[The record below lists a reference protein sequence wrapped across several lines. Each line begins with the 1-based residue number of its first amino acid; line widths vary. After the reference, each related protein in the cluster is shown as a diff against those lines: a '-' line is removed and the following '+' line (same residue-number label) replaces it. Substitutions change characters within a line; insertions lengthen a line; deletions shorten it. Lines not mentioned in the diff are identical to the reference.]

1 MVSRS
6 SFVPSPPRGRL
17 PISRSGIHR
26 WRPVLSFLLASLPFF
41 SAQVGAHQH
50 HETPPQIEHLDA
62 TTINTL
68 AELTQSLIQPIVS
81 GQSSSPQDILAIAQE
96 RQQLILS
103 IIDEHPEEV
112 LQSSIPSTIRSL
124 LPAGVQPYVEE
135 EVVREGEME
144 LRYEE
149 RADGCH
155 LRYVLKNGEDELSL
169 YFTAPP
175 SQQITTGAFVQVQ
188 GVQVGSSIAL
198 KPSKAKV
205 LALSATTSSAIGEQR
220 TLVMLVNFRDKTE
233 QPESPAD
240 THYTVF
246 DAANRFFQENSHG
259 KTWLTGDV
267 VGWFTLAMDSTT
279 CNTSQLATLSKAA
292 ATAAGVQVSSYRRFV
307 YIFPSNA
314 CSWLGLGGLGGT
326 TSQAWLNGGSSQGLV
341 NHEMGHNLGLYHAH
355 ALDCGTSPVTPPC
368 VKMEYGDG
376 FDVMGA
382 SIGGAHYNAFH
393 KEQLGWW
400 PDQIQT
406 VQSSGTYIVEPSET
420 PAGALPKALKIQRTE
435 SSWFY
440 LEYRQAIGFDSFL
453 SNPMFTNVRNGVLV
467 HLGDP
472 ADGNSGYLLD
482 MTPETAS
489 WYDPA
494 LTVGRSFTDPV
505 SGVTLTTLVTDKTGV
520 TISVDFDSPLPPSPS
535 TCTRANPT
543 VLMTPSQSQSVTAGT
558 VVTFS
563 VAVSNNDTSHCPT
576 ATLNLQASLPSSEWN
591 GAFGS
596 PTLTLAPGASSTTT
610 FTVTSPP
617 SATNGTYPIG
627 VSAVGGGGTTGN
639 ASANYVVETSN
650 NLIIATNRTSYK
662 PKDWVTVSVSA
673 NFASSSAAR
682 IKVDITVQKP
692 NRQQLKKVLYLSP
705 KNNTMQGSNTYKFQ
719 LRAQDPSGVYQ
730 ITAQQ
735 RPLEGAV
742 AASPLAQASAQFTV
756 P

>member
-6 SFVPSPPRGRL
+6 SFVPSPPTGRL
-17 PISRSGIHR
+17 PISKSGIRR
-26 WRPVLSFLLASLPFF
+26 WLPVLSFLLASLPFF
-41 SAQVGAHQH
+41 SAQAGAHQH
-50 HETPPQIEHLDA
+50 HETPPQVEPLEA

-68 AELTQSLIQPIVS
+68 AGLTQSLIQPVAS
-81 GQSSSPQDILAIAQE
+81 GQSSSSQDLLTIAQD
-96 RQQLILS
+96 RHQLILS
-103 IIDEHPEEV
+103 IIDEHPDEV
-112 LQSSIPSTIRSL
+112 LQSMIPSALRSL
-124 LPAGVQPYVEE
+124 LPADIQSYVEE
-135 EVVREGEME
+135 EVERTGEME

-169 YFTAPP
+169 FFTAPP

-198 KPSKAKV
+198 KPSQAKV

-240 THYTVF
+240 TRYVVF

-292 ATAAGVQVSSYRRFV
+292 ATEAGVQVSSYRRFV
-307 YIFPSNA
+307 YVFPSNA

-355 ALDCGTSPVTPPC
+355 ALDCGTSPVTQPC
-368 VKMEYGDG
+368 VKMEYGDS

-400 PDQIQT
+400 PDLIHT

-420 PAGALPKALKIQRTE
+420 PAGVLPKALKIQRTE
-435 SSWFY
+435 NSWFY
-440 LEYRQAIGFDSFL
+440 VEYRQAIGFDSFL
-453 SNPMFTNVRNGVLV
+453 SNPMFANVRNGVLV

-494 LTVGRSFTDPV
+494 LMVGRSFTDPV
-505 SGVTLTTLVTDKTGV
+505 SGVTLTILAANSTGV
-520 TISVDFDSPLPPSPS
+520 TVSVDFDAPSPPSPS

-543 VLMTPSQSQSVTAGT
+543 VSMTPSQSQSVAAGT
-558 VVTFS
+558 AVTFS
-563 VAVSNNDTSHCPT
+563 VAVTNNDTSHCPT
-576 ATLNLQASLPSSEWN
+576 ATLNMQASLPNSDWN
-591 GAFGS
+591 GTFGS
-596 PTLTLAPGASSTTT
+596 PTLTIAPGASATAT
-610 FTVTSPP
+610 FTVTSPV
-617 SATNGTYPIG
+617 SAANGVYSIG
-627 VSAVGGGGTTGN
+627 VSTVGSGGTTGN
-639 ASANYVVETSN
+639 ASANYVIETSN
-650 NLIIATNRTSYK
+650 NLIIKTNRTSYK

-682 IKVDITVQKP
+682 IKVDVTVLKP

-705 KNNTMQGSNTYKFQ
+705 KDKATQGSNTYKFQ
-719 LRAQDPSGVYQ
+719 LRAQDPSGTYQ